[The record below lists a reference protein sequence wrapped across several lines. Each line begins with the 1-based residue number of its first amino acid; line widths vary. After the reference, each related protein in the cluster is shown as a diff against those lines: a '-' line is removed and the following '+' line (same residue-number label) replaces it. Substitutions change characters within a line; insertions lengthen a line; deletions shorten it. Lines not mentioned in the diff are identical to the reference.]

1 MKLGLWLLLGLMLG
15 LGLRWGGIGAVR
27 AKGGGGGKVIG
38 LGLKF
43 DYG

>member
-1 MKLGLWLLLGLMLG
+1 MLG

-27 AKGGGGGKVIG
+27 AKGGGVKIIG